1 MKKLFLFILFIVQV
15 AFVSAVDNEVS
26 MVSYEQ
32 NWIDDQGTIALKNNT
47 DNEVMSVSF
56 MITYLDMNGNQLDYK
71 EFKIFIV
78 FAEFSLRLRWKCQ
91 SD

>member
-15 AFVSAVDNEVS
+15 AFVSAAH
-26 MVSYEQ
+26 MKPLTLHCLQ

-56 MITYLDMNGNQLDYK
+56 MITYFDMNGNQLDYK
-71 EFKIFIV
+71 
-78 FAEFSLRLRWKCQ
+78 
-91 SD
+91 